1 MNILFNNPQL
11 YVIDYPGH
19 DALEILDKRNGRVGL
34 LRGATAER
42 MRSEFSQFLMQNHDQ
57 EEFEDFIDSY
67 EAILD
72 HCCEAWN
79 KLAAQPWI
87 IMSIGLRDWAHRF

>member
-1 MNILFNNPQL
+1 MNVLFNNPLL

-19 DALEILDKRNGRVGL
+19 AALEILDKRNGRMGL
-34 LRGATAER
+34 LRGSTADR
-42 MRSEFSQFLMQNHDQ
+42 MRGEFSQFLTQEHDQ

-72 HCCEAWN
+72 H
-79 KLAAQPWI
+79 
-87 IMSIGLRDWAHRF
+87 SVSRH

>member
-1 MNILFNNPQL
+1 MNVLFNNPQL
-11 YVIDYPGH
+11 YVIDYPVH

-42 MRSEFSQFLMQNHDQ
+42 LRGEFEQFLTQEHDQ

-67 EAILD
+67 KAILD
-72 HCCEAWN
+72 
-79 KLAAQPWI
+79 QPV
-87 IMSIGLRDWAHRF
+87 SRH